1 MVSIFLSFYKKRGK
15 TLSDSQPSKTTG
27 NFQNTRNS
35 VANQQKIMRQSKV
48 LACIAISNTVL
59 VTVPNFIYIFALWF
73 GFGEQTGQ
81 NLRFVGLVTNGLRCT
96 LMLPL
101 CIALR
106 QDFRTRK
113 GFGDGKKALVMASL
127 SMRTNT

>member
-1 MVSIFLSFYKKRGK
+1 
-15 TLSDSQPSKTTG
+15 
-27 NFQNTRNS
+27 
-35 VANQQKIMRQSKV
+35 MRQSKV

-59 VTVPNFIYIFALWF
+59 VTVPNFVYIFVLWF

-81 NLRFVGLVTNGLRCT
+81 NIRFVGLVTNGLRCT

-106 QDFRTRK
+106 QDFRAVFSK
-113 GFGDGKKALVMASL
+113 MLSFKKRASCRREIL
-127 SMRTNT
+127 YSCRREIFLGGLQA